1 MTFDIV
7 ITTDRSMMTDHHHHE
22 FLGFMTTGPAF
33 GVPERV
39 WSWIAAPKP
48 KVDSEG
54 RPKVAPYGLRKI
66 EAALVDAGF
75 NAAVVD
81 PDHIGKH
88 LDTMKVMMIGHH
100 DFFAYGPPSSEGWTI
115 TGKESPVIRKAKEKG
130 VKIR

>member
-54 RPKVAPYGLRKI
+54 RPSSSRVPGLYDNGPCLRGSR
-66 EAALVDAGF
+66 EGLG
-75 NAAVVD
+75 
-81 PDHIGKH
+81 
-88 LDTMKVMMIGHH
+88 LD
-100 DFFAYGPPSSEGWTI
+100 SS
-115 TGKESPVIRKAKEKG
+115 A
-130 VKIR
+130 